1 MIKVLIVDDE
11 REEREGIAYLLEKYG
26 YPVEAVQASNG
37 AEASKYIRSHEI
49 DILFTDVK
57 MPVMNGLDLAKEVN
71 ELRPHVKII
80 IFSAYGEFEYAKQAL
95 EANAVS
101 YLLKP
106 IEIDEFRRLMD
117 DVIDS
122 VNKTKELHEKRQQDD
137 RQNRKNLLYKLFTS
151 ARADEK
157 EEERLCEILFP
168 AANTAYG
175 FLDIEF
181 MGNYFERREN
191 DFLHFV
197 KMYLGNETEYIGIYP
212 NKAFLMMPYRSGK
225 SLESQLKKLL
235 RDIKLQ
241 DGDECLILLSS
252 QISTIEGLIEQL
264 RRMNDIHS
272 EVLGYGDEIIAVADY
287 YNKTE
292 YYATDVERIRR
303 QLTAAIESK
312 NVELIR
318 AQNEQFVGCICS
330 LEKVSRLY
338 IQNLLYS
345 VVKAVYDITVGTS
358 FEKVLISAEAFFQ
371 ENDLRTM
378 LQEYDRILDF
388 MLDSLEQEKVDEPRI
403 VQSIKNLVEKEYMK
417 DISLNYVADKV
428 NLAPAYVSYIFKK
441 ETDQTL
447 VKYITDI
454 KMQKAKQLLEEGNL
468 KIVQIGRA
476 CGYENQSYF
485 NRLFKNYYGVTPKQ
499 YRENV

>member
-1 MIKVLIVDDE
+1 MIVDDE

-37 AEASKYIRSHEI
+37 AEASEYIRSHEI

-57 MPVMNGLDLAKEVN
+57 MPIMNGLDLAKEVN
-71 ELRPHVKII
+71 ERSPQVKII
-80 IFSAYGEFEYAKQAL
+80 IFSAYGEFEYARQAL

-106 IEIDEFRRLMD
+106 IEIEEFRKLMD

-122 VNKTKELHEKRQQDD
+122 INKRKDLHEKKRQDD

-168 AANTAYG
+168 EEKTAYV
-175 FLDIEF
+175 FLDVEF
-181 MGNYFERREN
+181 MGNYFERWEKE
-191 DFLHFV
+191 FLHLV
-197 KMYLGNETEYIGIYP
+197 KMYLGSQAEYIGIYP
-212 NKAFLMMPYRSGK
+212 NKAFLMMPYRKGK
-225 SLESQLKKLL
+225 WLESQFKKLL
-235 RDIKLQ
+235 RDIRIQ
-241 DGDECLILLSS
+241 AEDECLLLLSA
-252 QISTIEGLIEQL
+252 QISTIGGLIEQL
-264 RRMNDIHS
+264 KRMNDIHA
-272 EVLGYGDEIIAVADY
+272 EVFGYGDQIIMVAEY

-292 YYATDVERIRR
+292 YYATDVERIRK
-303 QLTAAIESK
+303 QLMAAIESK

-318 AQNEQFVGCICS
+318 TQDKQLVSCICS

-345 VVKAVYDITVGTS
+345 IVKAVYDITLDTA
-358 FEKVLISAEAFFQ
+358 FEKVLISAEALFQ
-371 ENDLRTM
+371 ENDLKTM
-378 LQEYDRILDF
+378 LQEYDRILEF
-388 MLDSLEQEKVDEPRI
+388 LLGSLEQEKVDEPRI

-417 DISLNYVADKV
+417 DISLNYVADRV

-441 ETDQTL
+441 ETGQTL
-447 VKYITDI
+447 VKYITDV
-454 KMQKAKQLLEEGNL
+454 KMQKARQLLEEGNL
-468 KIVQIGRA
+468 KVVQVGRA

-499 YRENV
+499 YREKV

>member
-122 VNKTKELHEKRQQDD
+122 VNKTKELYEKRQQDD

-197 KMYLGNETEYIGIYP
+197 KMYLGNETEYIGI
-212 NKAFLMMPYRSGK
+212 
-225 SLESQLKKLL
+225 
-235 RDIKLQ
+235 
-241 DGDECLILLSS
+241 
-252 QISTIEGLIEQL
+252 
-264 RRMNDIHS
+264 
-272 EVLGYGDEIIAVADY
+272 
-287 YNKTE
+287 
-292 YYATDVERIRR
+292 
-303 QLTAAIESK
+303 
-312 NVELIR
+312 
-318 AQNEQFVGCICS
+318 
-330 LEKVSRLY
+330 
-338 IQNLLYS
+338 
-345 VVKAVYDITVGTS
+345 
-358 FEKVLISAEAFFQ
+358 
-371 ENDLRTM
+371 
-378 LQEYDRILDF
+378 
-388 MLDSLEQEKVDEPRI
+388 
-403 VQSIKNLVEKEYMK
+403 
-417 DISLNYVADKV
+417 
-428 NLAPAYVSYIFKK
+428 
-441 ETDQTL
+441 
-447 VKYITDI
+447 
-454 KMQKAKQLLEEGNL
+454 
-468 KIVQIGRA
+468 
-476 CGYENQSYF
+476 
-485 NRLFKNYYGVTPKQ
+485 
-499 YRENV
+499 